1 MKFSIIGLLVL
12 FFFLGYV
19 LNTPTDNQLRV
30 DPEKLE
36 QFENEIIIE
45 DNEYSNYSNIIESG
59 KVNIPVGKHIG
70 CRKEDEYII
79 NYLEDGEYVAEL
91 TIGESVT
98 KYVNIQD
105 AVYNIPTDG
114 TL

>member
-59 KVNIPVGKHIG
+59 KVNDVGKLG
-70 CRKEDEYII
+70 EKII
-79 NYLEDGEYVAEL
+79 DKGFDLIFDV
-91 TIGESVT
+91 IKKVI
-98 KYVNIQD
+98 KD
-105 AVYNIPTDG
+105 
-114 TL
+114 

>member
-59 KVNIPVGKHIG
+59 KVNDVGKLG
-70 CRKEDEYII
+70 EKII
-79 NYLEDGEYVAEL
+79 DKGFDLIFNVIKKVIKD
-91 TIGESVT
+91 
-98 KYVNIQD
+98 
-105 AVYNIPTDG
+105 
-114 TL
+114 

>member
-1 MKFSIIGLLVL
+1 MKASIIGLFIL

-45 DNEYSNYSNIIESG
+45 DNEYSNYSNVIESG
-59 KVNIPVGKHIG
+59 KVNDVGKLG
-70 CRKEDEYII
+70 EKII
-79 NYLEDGEYVAEL
+79 DKGFDLIFDV
-91 TIGESVT
+91 IKKVI
-98 KYVNIQD
+98 KD
-105 AVYNIPTDG
+105 
-114 TL
+114 

>member
-19 LNTPTDNQLRV
+19 LNAPTDNQLRV

-59 KVNIPVGKHIG
+59 KVNDVGKLG
-70 CRKEDEYII
+70 EKII
-79 NYLEDGEYVAEL
+79 DKGFDLIFDV
-91 TIGESVT
+91 IKKVI
-98 KYVNIQD
+98 KD
-105 AVYNIPTDG
+105 
-114 TL
+114 

>member
-1 MKFSIIGLLVL
+1 MKASIIGLFIL

-45 DNEYSNYSNIIESG
+45 DNEYSNYSNVIESG
-59 KVNIPVGKHIG
+59 KVNDVGKLG
-70 CRKEDEYII
+70 ERII
-79 NYLEDGEYVAEL
+79 DKGFDLIFDV
-91 TIGESVT
+91 IKKVI
-98 KYVNIQD
+98 KD
-105 AVYNIPTDG
+105 
-114 TL
+114 